1 MKGALGCLVVADVT
15 NPESLNTALKWKEVI
30 EENADFVG
38 NNMIPLVLLQNKCDL
53 VENMPKK
60 QEFQTMEYLNEFAQ
74 QHNFKS
80 CFQVSAK
87 SDINLNMAMEEL
99 LSHILKLNALDG
111 PKDNFAASERASEF
125 MRLSKQSVLNTER
138 KTLNQRS
145 KEPTN
150 AGGCSC

>member
-1 MKGALGCLVVADVT
+1 MGCVVVADVT

-38 NNMIPLVLLQNKCDL
+38 NNMIPLILLQNKCDL
-53 VENMPKK
+53 VENLPKK
-60 QEFQTMEYLNEFAQ
+60 QEFQTLEYLKNFAQ
-74 QHNFKS
+74 QNNFKS

-87 SDINLNMAMEEL
+87 SDTNLTMAMEDL
-99 LSHILKLNALDG
+99 LNHILNLNALDA

-145 KEPTN
+145 KEASTG
-150 AGGCSC
+150 GGCSC